1 MTKYASDALLAAT
14 HSSCSIQPIWAYDLI
29 GSEKSAKA
37 LGRSKTTSMFAK
49 QNSQN
54 SEPYRVCRRVN
65 ILRDYPDDKTKL
77 YPRN

>member
-49 QNSQN
+49 QKFS
-54 SEPYRVCRRVN
+54 
-65 ILRDYPDDKTKL
+65 K
-77 YPRN
+77 